1 MKIGILGAG
10 HIGKALARLLAE
22 AGHEVGISNSRG
34 PDSVVEG
41 AGTLRDLAQQ
51 LGHGVKAFNNE
62 DAARFG
68 ELVIETIPFGKYMDM
83 PGVPMEGKI
92 VIDTANY
99 YPERDGQIDLGGLS
113 ESAFIA
119 RHLPQSRVVKA
130 FNTIAAAHLEAQGDA
145 SRPLNERRAIFI
157 AGDDQEAK
165 NVVTKL
171 IEEIGFAA
179 VDTGSLEDSK
189 VQQPGTAIYG
199 PDLSADQARTELQKL
214 QAR

>member
-34 PDSVVEG
+34 PD
-41 AGTLRDLAQQ
+41 TLRDLAHE
-51 LGHGVKAFNNE
+51 LGHGVRAFSNE

-68 ELVIETIPFGKYMDM
+68 ELVIETIPFGRYMDM
-83 PGVPMEGKI
+83 PAVQVEGKI

-119 RHLPQSRVVKA
+119 RHLPGARVVKA
-130 FNTIAAAHLEAQGDA
+130 FNTISAQHLETLGDTGK
-145 SRPLNERRAIFI
+145 PLDERRAIFV

-165 NVVTKL
+165 AVVAAL

-179 VDTGSLEDSK
+179 VDTGSLEDSR
-189 VQQPGTAIYG
+189 VQQPGTPIYG
-199 PDLSADQARTELQKL
+199 PDLTATQARAALQN
-214 QAR
+214 

>member
-22 AGHEVGISNSRG
+22 AGHEVGLSNSRG
-34 PDSVVEG
+34 PHS
-41 AGTLRDLAQQ
+41 LHDLVQT
-51 LGHGVKAFNNE
+51 LGHGIKAYTNE

-68 ELVIETIPFGKYMDM
+68 ELVIETVPFGRYADL
-83 PGVPMEGKI
+83 PAVQMEGKI

-119 RHLPQSRVVKA
+119 RHLPKARVVKA
-130 FNTIAAAHLEAQGDA
+130 FNTIASAHLESQGDA
-145 SRPLNERRAIFI
+145 SKPLDERRAIFI
-157 AGDDQEAK
+157 AGDDAEAK
-165 NVVTKL
+165 AVVTRL

-199 PDLSADQARTELQKL
+199 PDLTARQGREEVQKL
-214 QAR
+214 QGR

>member
-10 HIGKALARLLAE
+10 HIGKALARLFAE

-34 PDSVVEG
+34 PE
-41 AGTLRDLAQQ
+41 TLRELAAQ
-51 LGHGVKAFNNE
+51 LGHGVKAFTNE

-83 PGVPMEGKI
+83 PAVQVEGKI

-99 YPERDGQIDLGGLS
+99 YPERDGQIDLGDLS

-119 RHLPQSRVVKA
+119 HHLPKARVVKA
-130 FNTIAAAHLEAQGDA
+130 FNTISAAHLETLGDVNK
-145 SRPLNERRAIFI
+145 PVDERRAIFI
-157 AGDDQEAK
+157 AGDDAQAK
-165 NVVTKL
+165 AVVTAL

-189 VQQPGTAIYG
+189 VQQPGTPIYG
-199 PDLSADQARTELQKL
+199 PDLTATQARAALQK
-214 QAR
+214 

>member
-41 AGTLRDLAQQ
+41 TQTLRELAHEI
-51 LGHGVKAFNNE
+51 GHGVKAFTNE

-68 ELVIETIPFGKYMDM
+68 ELVIETIPFGRYMDM
-83 PGVPMEGKI
+83 PAVQVEGKI

-119 RHLPQSRVVKA
+119 RHLPRARVVKA
-130 FNTIAAAHLEAQGDA
+130 FNTISAQHLETLGDVGK
-145 SRPLNERRAIFI
+145 PLDDRRAIFI
-157 AGDDQEAK
+157 AGDDAEAK
-165 NVVTKL
+165 AMVTKL

-179 VDTGSLEDSK
+179 VDTGSLEDSR
-189 VQQPGTAIYG
+189 VQQPGTPIYG
-199 PDLSADQARTELQKL
+199 PDLTATQARAALQK
-214 QAR
+214 

>member
-22 AGHEVGISNSRG
+22 AGHEVGLSNSKD
-34 PDSVVEG
+34 PD
-41 AGTLRDLAQQ
+41 TLRDLVHE
-51 LGHGVKAFNNE
+51 LGHGIKAFNRE

-68 ELVIETIPFGKYMDM
+68 ELVIETVPFGKYATL

-119 RHLPQSRVVKA
+119 RHLPRARVVKA
-130 FNTIAAAHLEAQGDA
+130 FNTISAQHLETLGDVGK
-145 SRPLNERRAIFI
+145 PLDDRRAIFI
-157 AGDDQEAK
+157 AGDDAEAK
-165 NVVTKL
+165 AVVMAL

-189 VQQPGTAIYG
+189 VQQPGTPIYG
-199 PDLSADQARTELQKL
+199 PDLTATQARAALQK
-214 QAR
+214 

>member
-22 AGHEVGISNSRG
+22 AGHEVGVSNSRG
-34 PDSVVEG
+34 PD
-41 AGTLRDLAQQ
+41 TLRDLAHEI
-51 LGHGVKAFNNE
+51 GHGVKAFSNE

-68 ELVIETIPFGKYMDM
+68 ELVIETIPFGRYMDM
-83 PGVPMEGKI
+83 PAVQVEGKI

-119 RHLPQSRVVKA
+119 RHLPKARVVKA
-130 FNTIAAAHLEAQGDA
+130 FNTISAQHLETLGDVGK
-145 SRPLNERRAIFI
+145 PLDERRAIFI
-157 AGDDQEAK
+157 AGDDTEAK
-165 NVVTKL
+165 AIVTAL

-179 VDTGSLEDSK
+179 VDTGSLDDSR

-199 PDLSADQARTELQKL
+199 PDLTATQAREELHKL
-214 QAR
+214 QGK

>member
-22 AGHEVGISNSRG
+22 AGHEVGVSNSRG

-41 AGTLRDLAQQ
+41 TQTLRDLAHEI
-51 LGHGVKAFNNE
+51 GRGVKAFSNE

-83 PGVPMEGKI
+83 PAVQMEDKI

-99 YPERDGQIDLGGLS
+99 YPERDGKIDLGGLS

-119 RHLPQSRVVKA
+119 RHLPKARVVKA
-130 FNTIAAAHLEAQGDA
+130 FNTISAAHLETLGDVGK
-145 SRPLNERRAIFI
+145 PMGERRAIFI
-157 AGDDQEAK
+157 AGDDAEAK
-165 NVVTKL
+165 AVVTRL

-179 VDTGSLEDSK
+179 VDTGSLEDSR
-189 VQQPGTAIYG
+189 VQQPGTPIYG
-199 PDLSADQARTELQKL
+199 PDLTATQARAALQK
-214 QAR
+214 

>member
-22 AGHEVGISNSRG
+22 AGHEVGISNSKD
-34 PDSVVEG
+34 P
-41 AGTLRDLAQQ
+41 ATLRDLAHE
-51 LGHGVKAFNNE
+51 LGHGVKAFDRE

-68 ELVIETIPFGKYMDM
+68 ELVIETIPFGKYGTL
-83 PGVPMEGKI
+83 PAVPMEGKI

-99 YPERDGQIDLGGLS
+99 YPERDGQIDLGNLS

-119 RHLPQSRVVKA
+119 HHLPKSRVVKA
-130 FNTIAAAHLEAQGDA
+130 FNTIASAHLEAQGDTTK
-145 SRPLNERRAIFI
+145 PLDDRRAIFI

-165 NVVTKL
+165 DVVTGL
-171 IEEIGFAA
+171 IEQIGFAA

-199 PDLSADQARTELQKL
+199 PDLTATQARAELTKL
-214 QAR
+214 KG

>member
-10 HIGKALARLLAE
+10 HIGKALARLFAE
-22 AGHEVGISNSRG
+22 AGHEVGISNSKD
-34 PDSVVEG
+34 P
-41 AGTLRDLAQQ
+41 ATLRDLAHE
-51 LGHGVKAFNNE
+51 LGHGVKAFDRE

-68 ELVIETIPFGKYMDM
+68 ELVIETIPFGKYGTL
-83 PGVPMEGKI
+83 PAVPMEGKI

-119 RHLPQSRVVKA
+119 HHLPKSRVVKA
-130 FNTIAAAHLEAQGDA
+130 FNTIASAHLEAQGDT
-145 SRPLNERRAIFI
+145 SKPLEDRRAIFI

-165 NVVTKL
+165 NVVTGL
-171 IEEIGFAA
+171 IEQIGFAA

-199 PDLSADQARTELQKL
+199 PDLTATQARAELTKL
-214 QAR
+214 RS